1 MKIDLTF
8 TLLLSLSLSFSTHAQ
23 ESFDQRQLDVYF
35 HPQQWVA
42 DTSMSN
48 FEDGYLK
55 SLANYLIGDFDLSER
70 ILKRAAVN
78 DSTVTPSLQVYR
90 YLLLCKIYRSK
101 GQYVFSLDMLSEA
114 LSIATEEG
122 DPQLLSKVYVEYMEQ
137 LRATHQ
143 YDEAL
148 NYVPLLQ
155 ELEPEMNPETRIRF
169 WHRYAA
175 VLLEMGNHEY
185 EKSDELLQKA
195 IRWSDSLNLPWHSAA
210 ANLDYGYVH
219 YNNRV
224 NGKYYLDPMQYFRKS
239 YRLNDQLGHLVD
251 RTSAL
256 HNMARYYLLDEKY
269 DSADYCLLKML
280 RPAVKHNWVS
290 VQANVWDSRG
300 VVFEAQGDYDSAL
313 FAIRKY
319 HDLKMLEYRDNNSNL
334 IAEMSAK
341 LGAVSARN
349 ALLESENQRF
359 QTSQLL
365 TKESRM
371 KKIFIGM
378 NILLITLI
386 AIIIY
391 LFLQQ
396 KKNLKK
402 LTEQGVQ
409 IERTNNRLTKTLE
422 QKDMIYR
429 ELHHRVKNN
438 LANLSGLIYLQERSL
453 ASEEA
458 KSALMETRN
467 RIQAMSVIHEG
478 LYQTDDIV
486 QIQLQSYFEDLLMRL
501 LSVYEDEKLRIDW
514 VVDCEEMTL
523 SIESAL
529 PLAMIINE
537 LLTNSLKYAF
547 KENRKGVLRIE
558 GSMDEV
564 GNWWVSVTDDGP
576 GIPSTFDLAANKTL
590 GMSLVQIL
598 SEDIGASFEY
608 VYENQLSRSIVRYN
622 GNDVR

>member
-1 MKIDLTF
+1 MKFDLTF
-8 TLLLSLSLSFSTHAQ
+8 TLFLGLSLSLSTQAQ
-23 ESFDQRQLDVYF
+23 ESFDQRRLDVYF
-35 HPQQWVA
+35 HPQMWTA
-42 DTSMSN
+42 DTSLSN

-55 SLANYLIGDFDLSER
+55 SLANYLVGEFDLSER
-70 ILKRAAVN
+70 IIERAGEL
-78 DSTVTPSLQVYR
+78 DSVPKANVQIHR

-101 GQYVFSLDMLSEA
+101 GQFVFSLDQLAKA
-114 LSIATEEG
+114 LEIATESG
-122 DPQLLSKVYVEYMEQ
+122 DPKLISSVYVEYMEQ

-148 NYVPLLQ
+148 KYVPLLE
-155 ELEPEMNPETRIRF
+155 ELELQMNPETRIRF

-175 VLLEMGNHEY
+175 VLLEMGNFEY
-185 EKSDELLQKA
+185 DKSEELLLNA
-195 IRWSDSLNLPWHSAA
+195 IRWSDSLNFPWHSAA
-210 ANLDYGYVH
+210 ASLDYGYVH

-224 NGKYYLDPMQYFRKS
+224 NGKFYLDPMRYFRKA
-239 YRLNDQLGHLVD
+239 YKINTELGHLVD

-269 DSADYCLLKML
+269 DSADYCLLQML
-280 RPAVKHNWVS
+280 RPAFKNNWVS
-290 VQANVWDSRG
+290 VQANVWDTRSI
-300 VVFEAQGDYDSAL
+300 VFQAEKNYDSAL
-313 FAIRKY
+313 YSVRKY

-341 LGAVSARN
+341 LGAASARN
-349 ALLESENQRF
+349 ALLESENQRY

-365 TKESRM
+365 DRESRM

-402 LTEQGVQ
+402 LTEQGVE
-409 IERTNNRLTKTLE
+409 IERTNSSLTKALE
-422 QKDMIYR
+422 QKDIIYR

-438 LANLSGLIYLQERSL
+438 LANLSGLIYLQERSMD
-453 ASEEA
+453 SEEA
-458 KSALMETRN
+458 KHALLETRN

-486 QIQLQSYFEDLLMRL
+486 QIQLQSYFEELVMSL
-501 LSVYEDEKLRIDW
+501 LSVYDEEKLRVDW
-514 VVDCEEMTL
+514 KVNCEGMTL

-529 PLAMIINE
+529 PLAMIVNE

-547 KENRKGVLRIE
+547 KDNRKGILNIDGNVDTE
-558 GSMDEV
+558 
-564 GNWWVSVTDDGP
+564 GNWTVVVTDDGP
-576 GIPSTFDLAANKTL
+576 GIPSTFDWDAKKTL

-598 SEDIGASFEY
+598 SEDIGADFEY
-608 VYENQLSRSIVRYN
+608 KYENQLSISTVSYKV
-622 GNDVR
+622 NDER